1 MRALDPCLS
10 VNLGEGISVFSSHYP
25 INCCQIFSDIR
36 TRVREFCPKLA
47 KIMPSR
53 NLSVVTCIETVW
65 IFYFRLWKLRCFQYS
80 FGADVMTWAPMK
92 RRACAI
98 KIPILD
104 YFLEKLNFTRLEMAD
119 RLLIFYMS
127 HSLFVKRII
136 ASPRGAQ
143 VVMLLLL
150 QLQNS
155 ATYSSWW

>member
-1 MRALDPCLS
+1 
-10 VNLGEGISVFSSHYP
+10 
-25 INCCQIFSDIR
+25 
-36 TRVREFCPKLA
+36 
-47 KIMPSR
+47 
-53 NLSVVTCIETVW
+53 
-65 IFYFRLWKLRCFQYS
+65 
-80 FGADVMTWAPMK
+80 MK

-155 ATYSSWW
+155 ATYSSW

>member
-1 MRALDPCLS
+1 
-10 VNLGEGISVFSSHYP
+10 
-25 INCCQIFSDIR
+25 
-36 TRVREFCPKLA
+36 
-47 KIMPSR
+47 
-53 NLSVVTCIETVW
+53 
-65 IFYFRLWKLRCFQYS
+65 
-80 FGADVMTWAPMK
+80 MK

-143 VVMLLLL
+143 VVKLL

-155 ATYSSWW
+155 ATYSSW